1 MCDEWVPET
10 FSNQFLSQQQLHSRY
25 ILQLLLETWKQLR
38 MLPNIN
44 RISTCH
50 SKEITIC
57 GELQEGFRNGGCGFY
72 ISQKIA
78 CKRAWHIKLGRERM
92 GGMLFSSSE
101 VKLECSLFS
110 CLYFER

>member
-1 MCDEWVPET
+1 MGHIDKKKENRTSVCVDWAPAM
-10 FSNQFLSQQQLHSRY
+10 FSDQFLSQQQLHSRY

-57 GELQEGFRNGGCGFY
+57 GELQGENCGFT
-72 ISQKIA
+72 SLRK
-78 CKRAWHIKLGRERM
+78 G
-92 GGMLFSSSE
+92 LFF
-101 VKLECSLFS
+101 VFP
-110 CLYFER
+110 

>member
-1 MCDEWVPET
+1 MGHLDNKKET
-10 FSNQFLSQQQLHSRY
+10 RTSACADWAPAMFSDQFLSQQQLHSRY

-57 GELQEGFRNGGCGFY
+57 GELQGRWG
-72 ISQKIA
+72 KIVA
-78 CKRAWHIKLGRERM
+78 LHFSEKG
-92 GGMLFSSSE
+92 LFFL
-101 VKLECSLFS
+101 K
-110 CLYFER
+110 

>member
-1 MCDEWVPET
+1 MGQVNNKFMKRNTEYDEWVLEI

-25 ILQLLLETWKQLR
+25 ILQLLLETWKLLR

-57 GELQEGFRNGGCGFY
+57 GELQEELRHAGLCSGFY
-72 ISQKIA
+72 TS
-78 CKRAWHIKLGRERM
+78 
-92 GGMLFSSSE
+92 
-101 VKLECSLFS
+101 
-110 CLYFER
+110 

>member
-1 MCDEWVPET
+1 M
-10 FSNQFLSQQQLHSRY
+10 FSDQFLSQQQLHSRY

-57 GELQEGFRNGGCGFY
+57 GELHESWKGGIVIFTF
-72 ISQKIA
+72 
-78 CKRAWHIKLGRERM
+78 LGK
-92 GGMLFSSSE
+92 GLF
-101 VKLECSLFS
+101 
-110 CLYFER
+110 

>member
-1 MCDEWVPET
+1 MGRIDNQKENRTSVCAVWAPAMVSD
-10 FSNQFLSQQQLHSRY
+10 QFLSQQQLHSRY

-57 GELQEGFRNGGCGFY
+57 GELQ
-72 ISQKIA
+72 
-78 CKRAWHIKLGRERM
+78 GRWGENVA
-92 GGMLFSSSE
+92 LHS
-101 VKLECSLFS
+101 
-110 CLYFER
+110 

>member
-1 MCDEWVPET
+1 MKKNTEYEHDKWVLEI

-25 ILQLLLETWKQLR
+25 VLQLLLETWKLLR

-57 GELQEGFRNGGCGFY
+57 GELQEEFRNAGLCSGFY
-72 ISQKIA
+72 T
-78 CKRAWHIKLGRERM
+78 
-92 GGMLFSSSE
+92 SS
-101 VKLECSLFS
+101 KGPANM
-110 CLYFER
+110 YGT